1 MPTASQMSAGGGAIW
16 LRMRTLDS
24 SNTKTIEYIIFRIFR
39 ENTFYSKCV
48 ANWCCKLQ
56 LAITSKVLF
65 LACCSLTCVF
75 VFVKCEYSKNFVSF
89 FPRLFVRL
97 DTCLSFMHTKWAFG
111 FHVGCKNGV
120 GVLKYENHEMLSNFK
135 FYILFTYSIA
145 TEKRGF
151 FVVLIEFFVKL
162 GQSTLIKGWTCQKV
176 IK

>member
-16 LRMRTLDS
+16 LRIRTLDS

-39 ENTFYSKCV
+39 ENTFYPKCV

-56 LAITSKVLF
+56 LGITSSFVFFF
-65 LACCSLTCVF
+65 LALAF
-75 VFVKCEYSKNFVSF
+75 VFLFRMWIQQEFSF
-89 FPRLFVRL
+89 FFSVFFVRL
-97 DTCLSFMHTKWAFG
+97 DTCLSFMRVHTKWAFG

-120 GVLKYENHEMLSNFK
+120 GVLKYENHEMLSNLK

-151 FVVLIEFFVKL
+151 FVVLIEFFCAIGSVNFD
-162 GQSTLIKGWTCQKV
+162 
-176 IK
+176 